1 MSEEDLAR
9 LKAEHARYREAL
21 VVIADMSAT
30 DAKHY
35 AADDARHALDGED
48 S

>member
-9 LKAEHARYREAL
+9 LKAEHARYRAAL
-21 VVIADMSAT
+21 KDIAEMNSAM
-30 DAKHY
+30 AEIY

-48 S
+48 